1 MRTRALM
8 MVLWGVSKTKRFEN
22 VSIEEFKKDCVK
34 EDLSEE
40 GEYMQQNNKMHQ
52 PVTAVIYS
60 KSRRH

>member
-1 MRTRALM
+1 MNGTRALF
-8 MVLWGVSKTKRFEN
+8 MVLWGYLKRFEN